1 MDAPGPGARML
12 EAITAFVWML
22 QCGPADRC
30 AALALRALTGG
41 ELIAVDESFLV
52 ISAMAVLIAADR
64 EEAMSMWDTL
74 RAAAHRRGSLFS
86 ALAVNLWSGFTLSR
100 RGDLTGAEPLI
111 RQAAG
116 EMQVWGV
123 LGPVGLSY
131 AWGMLAEVLAER
143 GDLPGAQAVL
153 ADAPPTGG
161 PSEGENH
168 LRRARVKYALAAG
181 DTDGALAA
189 AEDHAHHSRYSLNP
203 AWSSWRSGRALA
215 LSRAGRTAD
224 AVADAASEVE
234 LARRFGA
241 PRALGRSLRIL
252 GLVCPGDGTS
262 YLREAVDVLARSP
275 ARLEYARALAA
286 LGSALRRSRQPGA
299 AREPLRQ
306 ALHLAATCGADALAQ
321 HALAELHA
329 AGVRP
334 RTEAAHGVDSLTPSE
349 RRVAAL
355 AADGAAN
362 KDIAQALY
370 VTPKTVELHLS
381 AAYRKL
387 GIRSR
392 RDLPAAL
399 ARA

>member
-1 MDAPGPGARML
+1 
-12 EAITAFVWML
+12 ML

-30 AALALRALTGG
+30 AALALRALAGG

-64 EEAMSMWDTL
+64 EEAMTMWDTL

-161 PSEGENH
+161 PSEGEKPPP
-168 LRRARVKYALAAG
+168 AR
-181 DTDGALAA
+181 
-189 AEDHAHHSRYSLNP
+189 SRQV
-203 AWSSWRSGRALA
+203 
-215 LSRAGRTAD
+215 RAGR
-224 AVADAASEVE
+224 
-234 LARRFGA
+234 RRHGRCPGGGRG
-241 PRALGRSLRIL
+241 PRAPQPVQPQP
-252 GLVCPGDGTS
+252 GLVQLAVRARAGPEPG
-262 YLREAVDVLARSP
+262 
-275 ARLEYARALAA
+275 RLEYARALAA